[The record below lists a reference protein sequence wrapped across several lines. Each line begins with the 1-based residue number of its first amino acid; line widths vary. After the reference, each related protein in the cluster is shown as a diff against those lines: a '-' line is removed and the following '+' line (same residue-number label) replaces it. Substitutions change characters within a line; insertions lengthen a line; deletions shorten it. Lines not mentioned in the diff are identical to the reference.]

1 MKVSKKKVS
10 IQSAAEEFFYFGV
23 GLASLA
29 KDQLE
34 SLSKKDLSAKG
45 RSLYKKMQSEMQEM
59 NATLLKKMNIPSRKE
74 FEALKRQVGN
84 KRSKK

>member
-1 MKVSKKKVS
+1 MKVLKKKVS
-10 IQSAAEEFFYFGV
+10 IQPAVEELFYFGV

-34 SLSKKDLSAKG
+34 SFSKKDLSAKG
-45 RSLYKKMQSEMQEM
+45 RELYKKMQREMQEM
-59 NATLLKKMNIPSRKE
+59 NAALLKKMNIPSRKE
-74 FEALKRQVGN
+74 FEALKRQVSS